1 VEVLEK
7 DLRDKITFLE
17 GQITRAQADISP
29 EQKEEI
35 QKNFSKFDKSGDG
48 TLTVAEFGAV
58 LKNVDL

>member
-1 VEVLEK
+1 MEVLEK

-48 TLTVAEFGAV
+48 TLTVASG
-58 LKNVDL
+58 KTIHTNH